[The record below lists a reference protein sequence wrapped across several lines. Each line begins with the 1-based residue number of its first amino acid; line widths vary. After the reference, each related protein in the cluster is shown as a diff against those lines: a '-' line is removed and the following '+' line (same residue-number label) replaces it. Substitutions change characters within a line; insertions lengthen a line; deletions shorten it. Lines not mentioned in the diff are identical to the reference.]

1 MSQLDATAVA
11 SYHNSRIMQLN
22 NKNTGGARRPF
33 RELLLIALFA
43 TLYGCATQPVSDF
56 ATSANS
62 TSTAESNSQQAA
74 TEEQPQH
81 DQLWDRLRAGYAL
94 ADLDSP
100 LVAKHERWYS
110 SHPEYIDRMVKRARL
125 YLYYIVDEVEK
136 RKLPME
142 IALLP
147 AIESAFKPH
156 AYSRARAAGLWQ
168 FIPSTGRHF
177 GLERNWW
184 YDGRR
189 DVVKA
194 TQAALDYLQELNIAF
209 DGNWHLALA
218 AYNAGERRVM
228 NAIKYNRRRGRP
240 TDYKNLRTLKPE
252 TLNYVPKL
260 LAISKIVANP
270 EYYNITLA
278 TIPNEPYFSRI
289 EIGSQIDLGIAARM
303 ANISLGDLYDINPA
317 FKRRA
322 TAPNG
327 PHYLLVPAE
336 RREIILSALGNLPE
350 KNRVRW
356 QRHYVRQG
364 DALSTIA
371 RRHGVSVRAIQR
383 ANGLRNS
390 RIRAGRNLL
399 IPVSAQRL
407 TAYHGNVTKPVKR
420 RVRRMAPP
428 KNGVKLIHKVRRGD
442 TLWGIATRYN
452 VYIYQLTG
460 WNGLRRSALLQ
471 PGQKLK
477 IWVDPVIAPTASNS
491 SILPST

>member
-1 MSQLDATAVA
+1 
-11 SYHNSRIMQLN
+11 MQLN
-22 NKNTGGARRPF
+22 NKNDGGARRNL
-33 RELLLIALFA
+33 RDLLVIALFT
-43 TLYGCATQPVSDF
+43 TLTACASHPVSDDSSSGTTNAPEGVPQF
-56 ATSANS
+56 T
-62 TSTAESNSQQAA
+62 TAE
-74 TEEQPQH
+74 QPH
-81 DQLWDRLRAGYAL
+81 YDLLWNRLRSGYAL
-94 ADLDSP
+94 PDLDSP

-110 SHPEYIDRMVKRARL
+110 SHPEYMNRMIKRARL

-136 RKLPME
+136 RKMPME

-194 TQAALDYLQELNIAF
+194 TKAALDYLEELNKAF
-209 DGNWHLALA
+209 DGDWHLALA

-228 NAIKYNRRRGRP
+228 GAIEYNRRRGRP

-260 LAISKIVANP
+260 LAVSRIILNP
-270 EYYNITLA
+270 GNYDITLA
-278 TIPNEPYFSRI
+278 SIPNEPYFSRI
-289 EIGSQIDLGIAARM
+289 EIGSQIDLGVAARM

-327 PHYLLVPAE
+327 PHHLLVPSE
-336 RREIILSALGNLPE
+336 RREIILSALGKLPE
-350 KNRVRW
+350 KKRIRW
-356 QRHYVRQG
+356 QRHYVRSG

-371 RRHGVSVRAIQR
+371 RRYGVSVRAIQR
-383 ANGLRNS
+383 SNGLRSS

-399 IPVSAQRL
+399 IPVSAQRM
-407 TAYHGNVTKPVKR
+407 TAQHGNVTKPVKR
-420 RVRRMAPP
+420 RVRRRAPP
-428 KNGVKLIHKVRRGD
+428 KTGVKLVHQVRRGD

-452 VYIYQLTG
+452 VYIYEVTG
-460 WNGLRRSALLQ
+460 WNGLRRRALLR
-471 PGQKLK
+471 PGQKLN
-477 IWVDPVIAPTASNS
+477 IWVDPAVAPTASNTS
-491 SILPST
+491 ALPRT

>member
-1 MSQLDATAVA
+1 
-11 SYHNSRIMQLN
+11 MQLN
-22 NKNTGGARRPF
+22 NKNTGGARKPF
-33 RELLLIALFA
+33 RELLLIALLA
-43 TLYGCATQPVSDF
+43 ALAGCATQPVPES
-56 ATSANS
+56 ATPANA
-62 TSTAESNSQQAA
+62 TNTAESNSQQAV

-81 DQLWDRLRAGYAL
+81 EQLWDRLRAGYAL

-168 FIPSTGRHF
+168 FIPSTGKHF

-189 DVVKA
+189 DVVEA
-194 TQAALDYLQELNIAF
+194 TTAALDYLEELNKAF
-209 DGNWHLALA
+209 DGDWHLALA
-218 AYNAGERRVM
+218 AYNAGERRVKG
-228 NAIKYNRRRGRP
+228 AIKYNYRRGRP

-260 LAISKIVANP
+260 LAISKIISNP
-270 EYYNITLA
+270 EDYDITLA
-278 TIPNEPYFSRI
+278 SIPNEPYFSRI
-289 EIGSQIDLGIAARM
+289 EIGSQIDLGVAARM

-327 PHYLLVPAE
+327 PHHLLVPAE
-336 RREIILSALGNLPE
+336 RREIILTALGKLPE
-350 KNRVRW
+350 KKRISYARHRVR
-356 QRHYVRQG
+356 HG

-371 RRHGVSVRAIQR
+371 RRYGVGVQAIQR
-383 ANGLRNS
+383 TNGIRGT

-407 TAYHGNVTKPVKR
+407 TARHGNVTKPVKR
-420 RVRRMAPP
+420 RVRRLAPP
-428 KNGVKLIHKVRRGD
+428 KKGVKLIHQVRRGD

-452 VYIYQLTG
+452 VYIYQVTG
-460 WNGLRRSALLQ
+460 WNGLRRRALLH